1 LNDLLLFFS
10 GLLAGG
16 INALAG
22 GGSFLAFPA
31 LLCAGVPPINANA
44 TCTLALLPGGIG
56 SIWAYRADFDA
67 PRKLLLTMSA
77 ISFVGG
83 LLGAMIML
91 KTPPGIFV
99 KLIPYLILAAT
110 SIFAFG
116 NRLTGMFV
124 ANRLAQG
131 DVQQS
136 VPENMPLGSV
146 LFQLI
151 IATYGGYFG
160 AGMGIVILAG
170 LSILGMTKINS
181 MNAFKVVLSSIINLV
196 AAVAFVVAG
205 VIYWHEVSI
214 MAVGGIIGGVLAA
227 KVGQKLPPIFVK
239 RLIIGVGLILTVVFL
254 FKS

>member
-1 LNDLLLFFS
+1 MNDILLFFS
-10 GLLAGG
+10 ALLAGG

-31 LLCAGVPPINANA
+31 LLFAGVPPINANA

-67 PRKLLLTMSA
+67 PRKILLTMSA

-83 LLGAMIML
+83 LLGAIIML

-99 KLIPYLILAAT
+99 KLIPYLILSAT
-110 SIFAFG
+110 LIFAFG
-116 NRLTGMFV
+116 NRLTGAFL
-124 ANRLAQG
+124 ANRLVKG
-131 DVQQS
+131 DGAPS

-151 IATYGGYFG
+151 IAVYGGYFG

-170 LSILGMTKINS
+170 LSILGMTKIHS
-181 MNAFKVVLSSIINLV
+181 MNALKVVLSSIINFI
-196 AAVAFVVAG
+196 AAVAFVLAG
-205 VIYWHEVSI
+205 VIYWREVSI
-214 MAVGGIIGGVLAA
+214 MAVGGIIGGILAA
-227 KVGQKLPPIFVK
+227 KVSQKLPAILVK
-239 RLIIGVGLILTVVFL
+239 RLIIGVGLILTVAFF